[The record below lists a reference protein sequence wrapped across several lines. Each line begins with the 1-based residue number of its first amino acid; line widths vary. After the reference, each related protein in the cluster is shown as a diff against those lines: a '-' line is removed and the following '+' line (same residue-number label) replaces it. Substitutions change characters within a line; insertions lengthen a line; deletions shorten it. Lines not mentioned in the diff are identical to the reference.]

1 MKRPSELNVKTIKEE
16 GSAILRVNC
25 EAVVAHRTILADV
38 SPFFYTMFY
47 GSFRENEEFFVDLTQ
62 IFQTSENL
70 TNIIN
75 FMFGADISVTET
87 NVSDFLAGAEFFTV
101 PDIKVMCFEFLLEN
115 LTLQN
120 CLWTWSLADL
130 YSLEGLGKICQEF
143 AISRFHYCLIHHE
156 GTFFCP
162 PGHMIS
168 FLNKGLAM
176 LCSRKDIKTFIDK
189 YVQFADSNK
198 RFKNE
203 LQECARRSKEMG
215 KEVTENL
222 VLDEENDDIDLTE
235 LPESVPAMQRNVST
249 ESQEIRKQT
258 TTECL
263 IYQEN
268 EGSIAMYSP
277 VFGKWYRLEFDSFDS
292 FDSFDCELV
301 SVGLGVENNHLLLK
315 DNYKRYILYE
325 IDTNKIRPILPLMKH
340 LPLNMYR
347 AEIFC
352 SMSEVYRLSFTRYFG
367 TRGRLKTKINL
378 HKYELKTNKWRW
390 LCNVEESK
398 EFLYYPVHIL
408 PHINEMVYI
417 FVLKPTRINLY
428 QFSGLTEKIQRLGQF
443 ISKTVSESE
452 LLQSKAYG
460 SPTKLG
466 IELELMTVI
475 YDLEMKIWEVNENSE
490 FTSIN
495 KNRGRFKV
503 ISNKRNEGY
512 SIRNGVLNSVVHFT
526 VTKGGTEIRLPTL
539 PSLREYSS
547 LSILRVPWKLLERLK
562 SPEYKIK
569 IDEPLCTIYKRIYY
583 QEVYREKHLS
593 QGKIS
598 TDSEEDIEDK
608 IEDTEEYAKYAEF
621 NRMSYFH
628 RDGYQPFHLCDVLEA
643 CPISCSHCMKVHF
656 RQLEYSQN

>member
-25 EAVVAHRTILADV
+25 EAVLAHRTILADV

-75 FMFGADISVTET
+75 FMFGADICVTET
-87 NVSDFLAGAEFFTV
+87 NVSDLLAGAEFLTI
-101 PDIKVMCFEFLLEN
+101 PEIKVMCFEFLLKN
-115 LTLQN
+115 RSLQN

-130 YSLEGLGKICQEF
+130 YSLEGLDEICQEF
-143 AISRFHYCLIHHE
+143 AISRFHDCLIHHE
-156 GTFFCP
+156 DTFFCP

-189 YVQFADSNK
+189 YVQFADSHK

-203 LQECARRSKEMG
+203 LQKCANRSKEMG

-235 LPESVPAMQRNVST
+235 LPENVPGMQRKVST
-249 ESQEIRKQT
+249 ESKERGKQT

-277 VFGKWYRLEFDSFDS
+277 VFGKWYRLELP
-292 FDSFDCELV
+292 SFDCELV
-301 SVGLGVENNHLLLK
+301 SVGVGVENNHLLLK
-315 DNYKRYILYE
+315 VNYERYILYE

-340 LPLNMYR
+340 LTSTYT
-347 AEIFC
+347 AGIFC
-352 SMSEVYRLSFTRYFG
+352 SLSQVYCLSYRYFG
-367 TRGRLKTKINL
+367 TRRRSKTKIKL
-378 HKYELKTNKWRW
+378 HKYELKTNKWRR

-398 EFLYYPVHIL
+398 EPVYYPVHIL
-408 PHINEMVYI
+408 HHINEMVYI

-428 QFSGLTEKIQRLGQF
+428 QFSGLTEKIQRLGHF
-443 ISKTVSESE
+443 ILKTVSKSE
-452 LLQSKAYG
+452 LLQSRAYYG

-466 IELELMTVI
+466 VDLELVTVT

-490 FTSIN
+490 FTGIN
-495 KNRGRFKV
+495 KNRERFDV
-503 ISNKRNEGY
+503 ISNMRNEVY
-512 SIRNGVLNSVVHFT
+512 SLSNGVYSLSNGVLNSVVHFT

-562 SPEYKIK
+562 SPDNKIR
-569 IDEPLCTIYKRIYY
+569 IDEPLCRRYERIYF
-583 QEVYREKHLS
+583 QDEYREKHLS

-598 TDSEEDIEDK
+598 TDSEEDIKDN
-608 IEDTEEYAKYAEF
+608 IEYTVEYAIYAEF
-621 NRMSYFH
+621 HS
-628 RDGYQPFHLCDVLEA
+628 
-643 CPISCSHCMKVHF
+643 S
-656 RQLEYSQN
+656 